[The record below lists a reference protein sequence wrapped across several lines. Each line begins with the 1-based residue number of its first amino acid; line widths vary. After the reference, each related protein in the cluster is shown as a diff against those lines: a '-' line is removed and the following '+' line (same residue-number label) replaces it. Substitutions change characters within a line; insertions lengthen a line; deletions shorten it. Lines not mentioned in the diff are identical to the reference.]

1 MTLVDAGPLV
11 ALIDQGESDHER
23 CVETLG
29 QLSGPLITTWPAF
42 AEAIYLLGGAGRWPA
57 QEALWKLVERDDLR
71 LVDLDTPMRQSIRDL
86 MAKYEN
92 VPMDLADASLVVLAE
107 SLNLRRVFSL
117 NSDFHTYRLRTRRTL
132 EVLP

>member
-1 MTLVDAGPLV
+1 
-11 ALIDQGESDHER
+11 
-23 CVETLG
+23 
-29 QLSGPLITTWPAF
+29 LSGPLITTWPAF